1 MAVATPKRAGGHPPY
16 ERMASAEQLA
26 REAHPDALNVR
37 AMWTPEGEHDVHVE
51 VWTTCERTGYPRAD
65 VWRPSC

>member
-26 REAHPDALNVR
+26 RETHPDALNVR